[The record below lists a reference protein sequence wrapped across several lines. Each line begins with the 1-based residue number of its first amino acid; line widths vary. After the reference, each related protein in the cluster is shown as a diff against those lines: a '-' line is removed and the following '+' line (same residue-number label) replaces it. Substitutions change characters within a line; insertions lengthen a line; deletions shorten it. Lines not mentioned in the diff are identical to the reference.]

1 MESMSVQN
9 LSHAKQMDEID
20 VKAVSRALA
29 EDRDRRQIMSRKKMD
44 LVKTVQ
50 SLEKAN
56 LKETQEVLLDSN
68 GKDKSYLLHMPRK
81 DSNRSF
87 FDDEEDF
94 MGGMSISNF
103 SK

>member
-1 MESMSVQN
+1 
-9 LSHAKQMDEID
+9 MDEID

-29 EDRDRRQIMSRKKMD
+29 EDRDRRQVMSRKKMD

-68 GKDKSYLLHMPRK
+68 GKD
-81 DSNRSF
+81 
-87 FDDEEDF
+87 
-94 MGGMSISNF
+94 
-103 SK
+103 